1 MSKGN
6 NIGIFTLPSLHS
18 WAIGNGLVVRCCCVW
33 QQQRQHLVLA
43 AHRRPFLSNPL
54 HGRERPCRGTQHHEA
69 GRHHHLQRSVNRN
82 NSNWHVSNRK
92 VQRPCRR
99 PSALRLAPP
108 PSPTSRDLLH
118 HVFLRKR
125 ERFDIYFYEL
135 CGYDAVPFSATYYDA
150 VYLSR
155 EREVHCTICT
165 IHTYLSYL

>member
-6 NIGIFTLPSLHS
+6 KIRIIAFSSLLSNRKWTGRALLLCLAVAAPTPSLGRAS
-18 WAIGNGLVVRCCCVW
+18 SPL
-33 QQQRQHLVLA
+33 
-43 AHRRPFLSNPL
+43 PFEPL
-54 HGRERPCRGTQHHEA
+54 CRGTQHHEA

-135 CGYDAVPFSATYYDA
+135 CGYDAVPFSATY
-150 VYLSR
+150 VLWCCVRCLER
-155 EREVHCTICT
+155 ERYTVCTICT